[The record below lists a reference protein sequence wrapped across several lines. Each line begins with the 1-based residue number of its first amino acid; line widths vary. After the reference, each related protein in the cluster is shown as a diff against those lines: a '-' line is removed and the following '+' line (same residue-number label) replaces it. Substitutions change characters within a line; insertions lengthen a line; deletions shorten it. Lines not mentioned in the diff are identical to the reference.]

1 MTEQPLQFSR
11 GRAFLAKGIAGA
23 KAVWWEC
30 SWGTGG
36 SQCGWRRGGGESGEG
51 QDLRGEER
59 TAHVGPWGP
68 PEGLWLLL

>member
-1 MTEQPLQFSR
+1 MQRLC
-11 GRAFLAKGIAGA
+11 GGNAAGVPVA
-23 KAVWWEC
+23 ASVAGEEE
-30 SWGTGG
+30 
-36 SQCGWRRGGGESGEG
+36 GESGEG